1 MGNAIFIT
9 GFSNWGK
16 TTIINSLFNGRMSF
30 YQGKEY
36 EIHDINSTAKFTV
49 DSHSNDD
56 YQGKAW
62 LDIIKN
68 RQFNSPTKGYNLLT
82 ALCLSTEYNN
92 NFVELLQDSI
102 FSKYDNLYIFF
113 IKYKYDHLAEL
124 LIENILD
131 YGKTLKR
138 VKFIVID
145 ADKELTLKEER
156 EKVRMEQ
163 IRIELNKLNL

>member
-16 TTIINSLFNGRMSF
+16 TTIINDLFNGRKSF

-62 LDIIKN
+62 LDIVKN

-82 ALCLSTEYNN
+82 ALCPSTEENN
-92 NFVELLQDSI
+92 NF
-102 FSKYDNLYIFF
+102 
-113 IKYKYDHLAEL
+113 
-124 LIENILD
+124 
-131 YGKTLKR
+131 
-138 VKFIVID
+138 
-145 ADKELTLKEER
+145 
-156 EKVRMEQ
+156 
-163 IRIELNKLNL
+163 